1 MVVVRIKHPLYELS
15 EIREFRFKHSA
26 VTWLLLSGY
35 FPTEDETMYRNIY
48 TDSLAEMEHQA

>member
-1 MVVVRIKHPLYELS
+1 MVIVRIKHPLYELS

-35 FPTEDETMYRNIY
+35 FPTDCEHMYRNIY
-48 TDSLAEMEHQA
+48 TDSLAELEHHS